1 MQEQCT
7 AGSPKRGAWAATA
20 RHRANLRVRC
30 LLAPAVVDH
39 AAAVWC
45 FAPVAMDHAAR
56 KDAKSGMLRVLAKVW
71 YFATFVVNHVAPSE
85 ECLARSMC
93 LQRSWCFATFAVDH
107 AAPSEANPGVL
118 NVHARGVLSA
128 PPLVDHAAP
137 NKPCKGIIH
146 WYGKGVHTQED
157 LLMQLLTGLSSKYSQ
172 MHSAVTCAGSSF
184 IRGNCL
190 HVCVCACV
198 PRAFGRSLHAW
209 VISAHH
215 VAPDAAEVECVL
227 WCACVVALLLLRLE
241 HVESMRTVLSEL
253 LKLPGEDAEEEGGGM
268 VLTPDWQICGGYG
281 QRGNRFWQQGML
293 GSFLKNSPV
302 TCSTLC
308 CCPQSSSWKTP
319 LLFSHV
325 LLTLLGATMCRNPI
339 LADTPL
345 VQPRLTHTAW
355 CHHVQ
360 EPYLA
365 DIPAEER
372 RLQAEMSVNDVSVE
386 ALIAHPHVQVEFTQ
400 GRHVQWARGFSY
412 MLHRKPAAACA
423 TVVPLGTLNHALI
436 C

>member
-268 VLTPDWQICGGYG
+268 VLTPVGRYTLLE
-281 QRGNRFWQQGML
+281 ML
-293 GSFLKNSPV
+293 HVF
-302 TCSTLC
+302 STLKLQVREML
-308 CCPQSSSWKTP
+308 PGLPFREHGGWTEDGHTGALVKALALRFMHAFISY
-319 LLFSHV
+319 LLALHNMVAAVACLS
-325 LLTLLGATMCRNPI
+325 
-339 LADTPL
+339 ADKLMFLETG
-345 VQPRLTHTAW
+345 
-355 CHHVQ
+355 Q
-360 EPYLA
+360 E
-365 DIPAEER
+365 
-372 RLQAEMSVNDVSVE
+372 
-386 ALIAHPHVQVEFTQ
+386 
-400 GRHVQWARGFSY
+400 
-412 MLHRKPAAACA
+412 
-423 TVVPLGTLNHALI
+423 VPGL
-436 C
+436 